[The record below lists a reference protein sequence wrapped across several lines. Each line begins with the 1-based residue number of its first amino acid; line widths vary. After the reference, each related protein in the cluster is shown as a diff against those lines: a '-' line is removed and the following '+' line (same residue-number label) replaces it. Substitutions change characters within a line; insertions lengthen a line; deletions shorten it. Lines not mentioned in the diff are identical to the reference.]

1 MTKKKSTKRALISS
15 LLILAMC
22 FTMLAGTTF
31 AWFTDSVTST
41 GNKIVAGK
49 LDIDLFLGTA
59 ADTYVEISDSSDP
72 IFGSTSL
79 IAQNN
84 PQDTLW
90 EPGKTQIAYLKLVNN
105 GNLWLKYSVAID
117 VKNNVKDLYKVL
129 KYVIIPDAKYG
140 DVNKTAYDA
149 VAANLASVNLGAQ
162 PTATDVEMAPGAEHY
177 FALAV
182 HMDEDAGNEYQEGSV
197 DFDMTVLATQLNKE
211 EDSFGPDYD
220 KDALYPTQKV
230 VTSTDELTAAL
241 ADPEVTD
248 IKLEGDVQTNDA
260 WLRVRAGETKN
271 IDLNGNTLEGNLWA
285 YYTGVLTVSGGTVD
299 GQLYVDDNA
308 QVTIADDAIIAGDVV
323 LDNDADKA
331 AIDIYGKVNGYLW
344 IMGNITDSAS
354 VINLYGEVNSPDDIG
369 IALNGDATLNVYDG
383 AKVKSA
389 LGTGIEVRAGNLNVY
404 GGTIEGAGAF
414 SCTPNGSGTTSTGC
428 GIAVVQHTTKL
439 PINVNITG
447 GTITGSAYGLYE
459 NNIQGNDPYNNVSI
473 SYSGATITGGTANV
487 QVL

>member
-49 LDIDLFLGTA
+49 LDIDLYLGTA

-129 KYVIIPDAKYG
+129 KYAIIPDAKYG
-140 DVNKTAYDA
+140 EVDKAAFDA
-149 VAANLASVNLGAQ
+149 VAAQMAAVTLGAQ
-162 PTATDVEMAPGAEHY
+162 PTAADVEMAPGAEHY
-177 FALAV
+177 FALCV

-230 VTSTDELTAAL
+230 VSSAAELSAAL

-248 IKLEGDVQTNDA
+248 IVLEDDVDTNGA
-260 WLRVRAGETKN
+260 WVRVRAGETKN
-271 IDLNGNTLEGNLWA
+271 IDLNGNELDGTLWA
-285 YYTGVLTVSGGTVD
+285 YYTGVLNVSGGTVN
-299 GQLYVDDNA
+299 GALIVDDSA
-308 QVTIADDAIIAGDVV
+308 QVTVADDAVIAGDVI

-331 AIDIYGKVNGYLW
+331 SIDIYGKVEGYLW
-344 IMGNITDSAS
+344 VMGNITDSAS
-354 VINLYGEVNSPDDIG
+354 IINLYGEVDSPDDVG
-369 IALNGDATLNVYDG
+369 IALQGDATLNIYNG
-383 AKVKSA
+383 AKVTSA
-389 LGTGIEVRAGNLNVY
+389 LGTGIEVRGGNLNVY
-404 GGTIEGAGAF
+404 GGTIEGKGAF
-414 SCTPNGSGTTSTGC
+414 SITPNGNGTTTTGC
-428 GIAVVQHTTKL
+428 GIAVCQHTTKL
-439 PINVNITG
+439 PINVNISGGTITGSVYGLYEANPQQNDPYGPVVIKVTG
-447 GTITGSAYGLYE
+447 GTITGGTE
-459 NNIQGNDPYNNVSI
+459 NIVR
-473 SYSGATITGGTANV
+473 
-487 QVL
+487 L